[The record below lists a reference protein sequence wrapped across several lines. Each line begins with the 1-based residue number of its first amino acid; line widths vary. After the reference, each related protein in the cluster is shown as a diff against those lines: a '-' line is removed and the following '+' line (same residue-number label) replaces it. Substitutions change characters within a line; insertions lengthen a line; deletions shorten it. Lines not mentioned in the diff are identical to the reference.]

1 MNEHIKEYIQQVKA
15 YERHA
20 VNAALNG
27 DKIEAMRALM
37 SNPLVADLK
46 TASACFDELL
56 EAHKEYLPQFFKEK
70 NQCDNM

>member
-1 MNEHIKEYIQQVKA
+1 
-15 YERHA
+15 
-20 VNAALNG
+20 
-27 DKIEAMRALM
+27 M